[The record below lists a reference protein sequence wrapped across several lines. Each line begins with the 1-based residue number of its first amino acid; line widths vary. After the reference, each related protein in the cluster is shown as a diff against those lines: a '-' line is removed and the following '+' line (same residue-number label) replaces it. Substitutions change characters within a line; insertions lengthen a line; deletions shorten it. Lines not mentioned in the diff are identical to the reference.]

1 MMLVSSEVLVVFLF
15 LVIYRLKSERDA
27 EADFYLS
34 SLGRSLWFVSV
45 FVLSYTLSS
54 GTTNHTML
62 F

>member
-27 EADFYLS
+27 GADFYLS
-34 SLGRSLWFVSV
+34 SLGRSLWFASV

>member
-1 MMLVSSEVLVVFLF
+1 MVFLF

-45 FVLSYTLSS
+45 LVLSYTLSS